1 MTFRKQNDVEGIR
14 AYVDA
19 RGVTLFL
26 GFWRLGQ
33 WSLDLPY
40 ALAILF
46 INERWPYHARQ
57 QHVNLELDKQAKLG
71 FPTAAG
77 GRRRLGVIARA
88 QRMQSCGG
96 GSDPGPLPLLHA
108 EVERGLRQVLFSTVL
123 RTVAILAYLK

>member
-1 MTFRKQNDVEGIR
+1 MTFRKQNDVKGIR

-46 INERWPYHARQ
+46 IHERWPYHLRTRTSTACQSRARQ
-57 QHVNLELDKQAKLG
+57 ASKARFSD
-71 FPTAAG
+71 

-96 GSDPGPLPLLHA
+96 GSDSGPLSLLQRSKEA
-108 EVERGLRQVLFSTVL
+108 SVGFCSLLYLGLSRFWPT
-123 RTVAILAYLK
+123 